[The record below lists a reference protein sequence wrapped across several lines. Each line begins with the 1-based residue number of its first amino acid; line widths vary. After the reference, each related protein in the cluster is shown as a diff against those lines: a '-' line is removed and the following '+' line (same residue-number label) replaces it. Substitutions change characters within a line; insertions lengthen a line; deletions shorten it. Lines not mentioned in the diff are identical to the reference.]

1 MFISGQ
7 TINYEKYNSSLQNMP
22 APILASQIPNVKID
36 LPGLIS
42 YAHDKGV
49 KVGDLTDEEKNR
61 FLYGETVDSLQ
72 QIVQDSIKY
81 NNVLEWN
88 SKEERKICSRGS
100 GGTY

>member
-7 TINYEKYNSSLQNMP
+7 TINYEKYNSTLQNMP
-22 APILASQIPNVKID
+22 APILASQIPDVKID

-49 KVGDLTDEEKNR
+49 KVGDLTVEEKNR

-72 QIVQDSIKY
+72 QLVKDSVKY
-81 NNVLEWN
+81 NNLLEWN
-88 SKEERKICSRGS
+88 SSLEEKVL
-100 GGTY
+100 